1 MNNVIYITGHKNPD
15 TDSICAA
22 IAYAELKRR
31 LGINAEA
38 RRLGEINRETEFVL
52 NYFNVP
58 VPDIL
63 TTVKT
68 QISDLDI
75 DAVYPASPDIS
86 IRTAWMIMQKNNI
99 KVIPVVDEHD
109 RLIGIVTL
117 SDITNKYLN
126 IMESAIIASSKTPL
140 QNVIETLNGRL
151 LCGSP
156 ESFSVTG
163 KVVIAA
169 MASNELTP
177 FIEQGDIVIVGNLK
191 DNQLKAVELGA
202 GCIVVTCG
210 CEVDKDV
217 LDVAREKNC
226 VILTTPND
234 TFTTAMLINQSIPI
248 GHVMTSKD
256 IISFNIDDYV
266 DDIKDIMLQTRF
278 RTYPVVDDSNRIK
291 GFISRYHLISKRKK
305 KLILLDHN
313 EVNQT
318 VDGIDQAEI
327 LEVID
332 HHKVGDIQ
340 TKNPIYFRNEPLGST
355 STIISNL
362 YSDNGI
368 RPSRSIAGILCAAII
383 SDTLKFKSP
392 TCTYADITAAKRL
405 ASFCGIDID
414 NFANA
419 MFKAGSSLKGK
430 TPKEILNND
439 FKSFNI
445 GKYKIGIGQINT
457 MDAESIQEMRHE
469 IIDYMEE
476 TCESRDY
483 NLLMLLVTDI
493 LREGSEVL
501 YAGREQWLIEK
512 AFDVELKN
520 GSVFLPGVVS
530 RKKQVVPLLSVAAE

>member
-1 MNNVIYITGHKNPD
+1 MSDIIYITGHKNPD
-15 TDSICAA
+15 TDTICSA

-31 LGINAEA
+31 LGVNAEA

-75 DAVYPASPDIS
+75 DPVYPASPDIS

-126 IMESAIIASSKTPL
+126 IMESAIIACSKTPL

-156 ESFSVTG
+156 DSFNVTG

-169 MASNELTP
+169 MTSDELSP
-177 FIEQGDIVIVGNLK
+177 FIEQGDIVITGNLR
-191 DNQLKAVELGA
+191 DNQLKAIELGA

-210 CEVDKDV
+210 CEVDEDV
-217 LDVAREKNC
+217 LKVAREKNC

-234 TFTTAMLINQSIPI
+234 TFTAAMLINQSIPI
-248 GHVMTSKD
+248 GYVMTSKD
-256 IISFNIDDYV
+256 IISFNIDDYI

-278 RTYPVVDDSNRIK
+278 RSYPVVDDSNRIK
-291 GFISRYHLISKRKK
+291 GFISRYHLISRRK

-313 EVNQT
+313 EINQT

-362 YSDNGI
+362 YSDHGI

-392 TCTYADITAAKRL
+392 TCTYADISAAKRL
-405 ASFCGIDID
+405 ADFCGIDID
-414 NFANA
+414 KFANA

-430 TPKEILNND
+430 TPKEILDND
-439 FKSFNI
+439 FKIFNI

-457 MDAESIQEMRHE
+457 MDAESIQEMRRK

-483 NLLMLLVTDI
+483 SLLMLLVTDI

-501 YAGREQWLIEK
+501 YAGKEQWLIEK
-512 AFDVELKN
+512 AFGVDLKKD
-520 GSVFLPGVVS
+520 SVYLPGVVS
-530 RKKQVVPLLSVAAE
+530 RKKQVVPLLSLAVE